1 MFSNTNSM
9 VPVAAVL
16 PVPKGHPSLLRPL
29 SQRATLTSH
38 LLDSTF
44 STVTRTVWT
53 RPSVLPAPLPET
65 ESLAA
70 TLGAGAVV
78 GGTLVE
84 EAAPCFEGGAGGD
97 EPAGAPPAKAAT
109 GHRLIRAIVAAN
121 LIHDLLA
128 ATGPFQGTGPIAFK
142 TAAVG

>member
-9 VPVAAVL
+9 VPVAAAL

-29 SQRATLTSH
+29 SQRATLTSP

-44 STVTRTVWT
+44 LTVTRTVWAG
-53 RPSVLPAPLPET
+53 PSVLPALLPEAGT
-65 ESLAA
+65 FEA
-70 TLGAGAVV
+70 TFGAWVAV

-84 EAAPCFEGGAGGD
+84 EAAPCFERGAGGD
-97 EPAGAPPAKAAT
+97 KPAGAPPAKAAT

-121 LIHDLLA
+121 LMHDLLA
-128 ATGPFQGTGPIAFK
+128 ATGPSQGTGPITSK
-142 TAAVG
+142 QRQ

>member
-29 SQRATLTSH
+29 SQRATLTSP

-44 STVTRTVWT
+44 STVTRTVWAG
-53 RPSVLPAPLPET
+53 PSVLPALLPET
-65 ESLAA
+65 GTFEA
-70 TLGAGAVV
+70 TFGIGAVV
-78 GGTLVE
+78 GGTLAE
-84 EAAPCFEGGAGGD
+84 AAAPCFESGAGGD

-109 GHRLIRAIVAAN
+109 GHRLIRAVVAAN
-121 LIHDLLA
+121 LMHDLL
-128 ATGPFQGTGPIAFK
+128 PQR
-142 TAAVG
+142 VRSEEQDR